1 MKRSIALI
9 ASFAVALSASAPAFA
24 EMMTFK
30 VMLDGKSETPPNDSK
45 AKATADVQ
53 VDTSAKT
60 LTWTIK
66 SDDLT
71 GPATAAHF
79 HGPAAVGAK
88 APPEI
93 DISKMIDKGTS
104 PLTDAQLADF
114 EAGKIY
120 LNIHTAKFPDGEIRG
135 QVTK

>member
-30 VMLDGKSETPPNDSK
+30 VMLDGKNETPPNDSK